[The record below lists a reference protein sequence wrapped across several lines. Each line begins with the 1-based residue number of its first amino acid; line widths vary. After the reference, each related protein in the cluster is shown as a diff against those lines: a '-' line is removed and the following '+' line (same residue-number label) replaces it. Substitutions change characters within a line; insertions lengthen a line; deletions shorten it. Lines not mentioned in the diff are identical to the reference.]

1 MNQKDI
7 LNALGDIDPALIPA
21 LPVKKKKTRK
31 PLAAIAACLTLI
43 VAGTLGLTRPWQLRK
58 VDLGGVTRL
67 YRNTSSQ
74 TESGS
79 LIFPW
84 EYRPIWDQFTSL
96 TRNDRSYRSRA
107 KSISPELLGESLGM
121 GTASG
126 YDIYTETTPQQDFPV
141 YAIRGIDPELLIAV
155 ELDGVYWVY
164 MQDDYAPPATLG
176 EFLAGYQLAENITLT
191 SFSLSEDYSSQGY
204 YRLTDGDLPIWELL
218 ESCREAAYL
227 ELDPFHPQ
235 AKSLIFSAT
244 SEALGIYKKSFRIS
258 SDGYLDTN
266 IAEYG
271 YAFYIGEEVANAIID
286 YALSN
291 SQTAELEP
299 YCYYLSGT
307 VTEIGED
314 YFLLDDSLLA
324 AGKGMRFKV
333 PTEDLLI
340 RRWLEFGGIG
350 VGDFITV
357 TYYGGIEDGTV
368 IGAYSLSRSYLA
380 DGHVLIP
387 E

>member
-7 LNALGDIDPALIPA
+7 LNALGDIDSALIPE
-21 LPVKKKKTRK
+21 LPVKKQRSWKR
-31 PLAAIAACLTLI
+31 PAAIAACLALI
-43 VAGTLGLTRPWQLRK
+43 LAGTLGLLRPWELRK

-67 YRNTSSQ
+67 YRDTSSHA
-74 TESGS
+74 ESGA

-96 TRNDRSYRSRA
+96 TLNDRSYRSRA
-107 KSISPELLGESLGM
+107 KAISRELLGESLGI

-126 YDIYTETTPQQDFPV
+126 YDIYTETTLQQQFPV
-141 YAIRGIDPELLIAV
+141 YAIRDIDPALLIAA
-155 ELDGVYWVY
+155 ELDGLYWVY
-164 MQDDYAPPATLG
+164 MQDAYAPPATLG
-176 EFLAGYQLAENITLT
+176 EFLDGYQLAEKMDLA
-191 SFSLSEDYSSQGY
+191 SFTLSENYSTQE
-204 YRLTDGDLPIWELL
+204 YRQLTGQDNPIWELL
-218 ESCREAAYL
+218 ESCREAPYL

-235 AKSLIFSAT
+235 YKSVIFTAT
-244 SEALGIYKKSFRIS
+244 AEALGIYKKSFRIS

-266 IAEYG
+266 VAEYG
-271 YAFYIGEEVANAIID
+271 YAFYIGEEAANAIID

-291 SQTAELEP
+291 SQTAEFEP

-307 VTEIGED
+307 VTEIRDG

-324 AGKGMRFKV
+324 AGKGMVFKV

-340 RRWLEFGGIG
+340 RRWLEFGGIDT
-350 VGDFITV
+350 GDFITV
-357 TYYGGIEDGTV
+357 SYYGGIEDGTV
-368 IGAYSLSRSYLA
+368 IGAYSLSRSYLE

>member
-7 LNALGDIDPALIPA
+7 LNALGDIDPALVPELPA
-21 LPVKKKKTRK
+21 KKKRTWKRS
-31 PLAAIAACLTLI
+31 AAIAACLALI
-43 VAGTLGLTRPWQLRK
+43 LAGALGLTRPWELRK
-58 VDLGGVTRL
+58 VNLGGVTRL
-67 YRNTSSQ
+67 YRNTSSH
-74 TESGS
+74 TESAA

-96 TRNDRSYRSRA
+96 TLNDRAYRSRA
-107 KSISPELLGESLGM
+107 KSISPELLGDSLGM
-121 GTASG
+121 SVASG
-126 YDIYTETTPQQDFPV
+126 YDIYTETNPQQQFPV
-141 YAIRGIDPELLIAV
+141 YAIRGINPTLLIAA
-155 ELDGVYWVY
+155 ELDGLYWVY
-164 MQDDYAPPATLG
+164 MQEGYDPPATLG
-176 EFLAGYQLAENITLT
+176 EFLTDYQLAENIALT
-191 SFSLSEDYSSQGY
+191 DFTLSEDYDPQGY
-204 YRLTDGDLPIWELL
+204 SQLTAQDTPIWELL
-218 ESCREAAYL
+218 ESCREAPYL

-235 AKSLIFSAT
+235 TKSVIFSAT
-244 SEALGIYKKSFRIS
+244 AEALGIYKKSFRIS

-271 YAFYIGEEVANAIID
+271 YAFYIGEEAANAIID

-291 SQTAELEP
+291 SQTAAFEP

-307 VTEIGED
+307 VTEIRD
-314 YFLLDDSLLA
+314 NYFLLDDSLLA
-324 AGKGMRFKV
+324 AGKGMTFKV
-333 PTEDLLI
+333 PSEDLLI

-368 IGAYSLSRSYLA
+368 IGAYSLSRSYLE